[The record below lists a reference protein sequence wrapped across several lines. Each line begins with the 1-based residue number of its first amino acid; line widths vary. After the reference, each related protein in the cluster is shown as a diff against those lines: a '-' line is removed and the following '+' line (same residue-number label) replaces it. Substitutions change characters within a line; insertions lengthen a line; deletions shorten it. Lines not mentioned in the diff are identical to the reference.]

1 MVALV
6 EDPEDVPDE
15 AMLYFGTVWRSLG
28 GQRGEGGFDP
38 VRLPEVTGGERERE
52 RVSECECE

>member
-52 RVSECECE
+52 SE